1 LRDFNKLW
9 LHITITCQPIMALE
23 LHKGSFTII
32 GRHSNLIKNYY
43 YLSQRKSLIINYN
56 LSSLFLIII
65 IDKINNE
72 RGVE

>member
-1 LRDFNKLW
+1 
-9 LHITITCQPIMALE
+9 MALE

-32 GRHSNLIKNYY
+32 GRRSNLIKNYY

-72 RGVE
+72 RGVEWVYDKKGI

>member
-1 LRDFNKLW
+1 
-9 LHITITCQPIMALE
+9 MALE
-23 LHKGSFTII
+23 LDKGSFTII
-32 GRHSNLIKNYY
+32 GRRSNLIKNYY

-72 RGVE
+72 KEVEWVYDKKRI